1 MQLRKGYISHGTYPS
16 QHSGT
21 GCLAGRGGRG
31 GMHENWSG
39 WTGPGR
45 AGKGL
50 GVCMGG
56 GWRFQL
62 GIEQ

>member
-1 MQLRKGYISHGTYPS
+1 MVPAQVNIAVQVVWP
-16 QHSGT
+16 
-21 GCLAGRGGRG
+21 AGEGGG

-56 GWRFQL
+56 WRFQL

>member
-1 MQLRKGYISHGTYPS
+1 MVPAQVNIAVQVVWP
-16 QHSGT
+16 
-21 GCLAGRGGRG
+21 AGEGGG

-50 GVCMGG
+50 GVCMRGVEIST
-56 GWRFQL
+56 WHRAVA
-62 GIEQ
+62 